1 LHLCTVQ
8 LGMKLATFG
17 NDDALE
23 RLNNQFQQIEQR
35 IITLQASL
43 IYEKAAHNELKTR
56 FELLQKH
63 FDKQVN
69 EIKET
74 RQEAKILKTENKQLR
89 EKEVSLQEKL
99 NNFKQLSIIVKNPK
113 NANAITEL
121 NTKLDDYIR
130 YIDETI
136 ALLRTI

>member
-1 LHLCTVQ
+1 
-8 LGMKLATFG
+8 MKLVTFD
-17 NDDALE
+17 NNDALE

-35 IITLQASL
+35 ILTLQASL
-43 IYEKAAHNELKTR
+43 AYEKAAHNELKTR

-63 FDKQVN
+63 SDKQVK
-69 EIKET
+69 EIKEA

>member
-1 LHLCTVQ
+1 
-8 LGMKLATFG
+8 MKLLTFG
-17 NDDALE
+17 HGEVLE
-23 RLNNQFQQIEQR
+23 RLNDQFQQIEQR
-35 IITLQASL
+35 VVTLQASL
-43 IYEKAAHNELKTR
+43 NYEKAAHNELKSR
-56 FELLQKH
+56 FEVLKNQH
-63 FDKQVN
+63 EKQSA
-69 EIKET
+69 KLKYD
-74 RQEAKILKTENKQLR
+74 RQEVKVLKNENKQLR
-89 EKEVSLQEKL
+89 EKELSLKEKL

>member
-1 LHLCTVQ
+1 
-8 LGMKLATFG
+8 MKLATFG
-17 NDDALE
+17 DKDVLE
-23 RLNNQFQQIEQR
+23 KISSQFQQIEQR
-35 IITLQASL
+35 IATLQASL
-43 IYEKAAHNELKTR
+43 SYEKAAHNELKTR
-56 FELLQKH
+56 FELLERL
-63 FDKQVN
+63 FDKQTN
-69 EIKET
+69 ELKEG
-74 RQEAKILKTENKQLR
+74 RQEARILKTENKQLR
-89 EKEVSLQEKL
+89 EKEVSLKEKL